1 MSISANEDTDDR
13 KKTIGANFIT
23 ICIMLHRL
31 ISRQSHLMKV
41 LWFQLVI
48 LHVDS
53 VIIQVHGYV
62 NDDNEN
68 GVCA

>member
-1 MSISANEDTDDR
+1 MKIQMTG
-13 KKTIGANFIT
+13 KKTIGTNFIT
-23 ICIMLHRL
+23 ICI
-31 ISRQSHLMKV
+31 IIQVNV

-48 LHVDS
+48 YS
-53 VIIQVHGYV
+53 IIIQVHGYV